1 VSRRN
6 TLMLLA
12 LTAVWGASFLFIK
25 VGVRDFSPSTLICL
39 RCGFAVLTLLPILLV
54 TSGARE
60 AVAAAR
66 PRLVPLAVVG
76 IVNTAVPFFLITWG
90 EQYVDS
96 GLAAI
101 LNASSVLFAALFAL
115 ALYRDQ
121 RVTGLRLAG
130 VLVGFAGVVLLVGAQ
145 PGGGHRAVAGALAIV
160 GAAVCYGWAA
170 LYTGRRLRGTPPL
183 VVATGST
190 LAATLV
196 SLPPALLQLPTS
208 MPGWKEWASVV
219 ALGVLG
225 TGIGYL
231 LYYGL
236 IAGAGAARAIL
247 VTYLVPPMALVYGA
261 LILDEPVTATSLGG
275 LALILGG
282 VALGTGAVG
291 VARLRR
297 EASLQR

>member
-1 VSRRN
+1 
-6 TLMLLA
+6 MLLA

-39 RCGFAVLTLLPILLV
+39 RCGLAVLTLLPILLV
-54 TSGARE
+54 RSGARE
-60 AVAAAR
+60 AIAAAR
-66 PRLVPLAVVG
+66 PRVGALAVVG
-76 IVNTAVPFFLITWG
+76 IVNTAIPFFLITWG

-96 GLAAI
+96 GLTAI
-101 LNASSVLFAALFAL
+101 LNASSVLFAALFAFVL
-115 ALYRDQ
+115 DRGQ

-130 VLVGFAGVVLLVGAQ
+130 VLIGFAGVVLLVGAQ
-145 PGGGHRAVAGALAIV
+145 PGGGHRAVPGALAIV

-196 SLPPALLQLPTS
+196 SLPPALIQLPAS
-208 MPGWKEWASVV
+208 MPGWKEWASVI

-236 IAGAGAARAIL
+236 IAGAGASRAIL

-297 EASLQR
+297 AASLQR